1 MKVEATPW
9 WGLLVGGAL
18 AAVWAWQSFTYF
30 TFAEEARRQFN
41 RPQLKS
47 GESRFG
53 RMVERL
59 DLHDLEPY
67 QLVRFRLPR
76 ASGELTSRI
85 VALEGQRVRLEGGE
99 VFVDGAPFD
108 DRYRGGRPE
117 DTAPEQV
124 IPEGCVY
131 VLNDVR
137 TGISAAYDSRTLGPV
152 PLRAITRRFAARERK
167 RR

>member
-18 AAVWAWQSFTYF
+18 AAVWTWQSFTYY
-30 TFAEEARRQFN
+30 TFAEDARRQFN
-41 RPQLKS
+41 QPQLKS

-53 RMVERL
+53 RMVARL
-59 DLHDLEPY
+59 ELDDLEPY

-76 ASGELTSRI
+76 AGEVTSRI

-99 VFVDGAPFD
+99 VFVDGAPFE
-108 DRYRGGRPE
+108 DRYRRGRSADVVPE
-117 DTAPEQV
+117 LV
-124 IPEGCVY
+124 VPEGCVY

-137 TGISAAYDSRTLGPV
+137 SAAASAMYDSRGLGPV
-152 PLRAITRRFAARERK
+152 PLRAISRRFAAREWT